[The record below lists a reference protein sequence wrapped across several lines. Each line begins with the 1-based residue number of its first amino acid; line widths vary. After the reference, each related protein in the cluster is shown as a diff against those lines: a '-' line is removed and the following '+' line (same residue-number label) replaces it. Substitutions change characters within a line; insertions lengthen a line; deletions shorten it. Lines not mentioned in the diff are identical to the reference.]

1 MRFSLF
7 RRLATPARALAG
19 LALALAT
26 LPAPHA
32 QTPST
37 PDRDKL
43 AQTGMKF
50 LSVPGDPRGAAMG
63 SAATAMTGGAEMLF
77 SNPAG
82 MAWTDRSFGLMLGQ
96 TQFLTDIDYT
106 HASLAYRPGGGRFGV
121 IGVSLATVDYGSFQ
135 ETIRSDNEQ
144 GYLDLGE
151 FSPQAYAVGLGYAR
165 ALSDRFSAGGQIKY
179 ANQNLGA
186 SVSQAGDEDGAYVRQ
201 ENEQGVLAY
210 DFGVQYKT
218 GFESLVFAVAARNF
232 SQEIAFE
239 EESFQLPLTL
249 QIGVSMD
256 VMDLTALGASGDHS
270 FVLAVDAENPRDY
283 AEQIKLG
290 GEYTF
295 LDTFSLRGGYVF
307 PSDEQGIHLG
317 AGVRQSVGGLGL
329 AADYGFSDYG
339 VFSGVHRVAVR
350 LSL

>member
-1 MRFSLF
+1 MRPLLPF
-7 RRLATPARALAG
+7 RLASPARALA
-19 LALALAT
+19 LAGMALAT
-26 LPAPHA
+26 VSAPHA
-32 QTPST
+32 QTDT

-82 MAWTDRSFGLMLGQ
+82 MAWMDQSFGLMIGQ

-106 HASLAYRPGGGRFGV
+106 HASLAWQPGGGRFGV
-121 IGVSLATVDYGSFQ
+121 VGVSLATVDYGSFQ

-186 SVSQAGDEDGAYVRQ
+186 SVSQAGDEEGTYVRQ
-201 ENEQGVLAY
+201 ENEKGVLAY

-249 QIGVSMD
+249 QIGVAMD
-256 VMDLTALGASGDHS
+256 VMDLAASGDGTHS
-270 FVLAVDAENPRDY
+270 LVLAVDAENPRDFS
-283 AEQIKLG
+283 EQIKLG

-295 LDTFSLRGGYVF
+295 VDTFSLRGGYVF

-339 VFSGVHRVAVR
+339 VFSAVHRVAVR